1 MTSSPTHNVLKPSTE
16 AGLESIITSGTTR
29 DLVRFAATHIP
40 NTYAAHC
47 ERMAKEHLGYAT
59 RSTNAHSA
67 RIAGDCGRR
76 CEQLAKAIRNGVPM
90 DLDDMRTYVEAF
102 NLAVKALGISRTH
115 RQAITNR
122 EAVATIQGS
131 SSDGQS

>member
-1 MTSSPTHNVLKPSTE
+1 MSDTIATGNRD
-16 AGLESIITSGTTR
+16 GLEAIIISGSTR
-29 DLVRFAATHIP
+29 DLIRFAATHIP
-40 NTYAAHC
+40 STFAAHC
-47 ERMAKEHLGYAT
+47 ERMAQEHLSYAT
-59 RSTNAHSA
+59 RSTNQHSA

-122 EAVATIQGS
+122 EAVAHIQGS
-131 SSDGQS
+131 DTNG